1 MREDMFDRCAGLRF
15 SPIGDPHA
23 FRHGAALRLLAMD
36 ARDEA
41 ALCQHLLV
49 LLRSISGVCPNGV
62 CGVPLIQH
70 IDETRAV
77 ESRSIARR
85 PFAYQSMMTIN
96 RDMVLVAEC
105 WNGKIDLWHP
115 TLFRLGLGY
124 LIVQRASRSFW
135 GSFAGLSFQPSGMRP
150 CLIAFFSS
158 PVLRCLG
165 AATMAASMICPPMA
179 R

>member
-1 MREDMFDRCAGLRF
+1 MREDMFDRWA
-15 SPIGDPHA
+15 D
-23 FRHGAALRLLAMD
+23 LRLLAMD

-105 WNGKIDLWHP
+105 WNGKIDLWHA
-115 TLFRLGLGY
+115 TLFRLGLGVFDRPACIAI
-124 LIVQRASRSFW
+124 LLAQLRGLVLPAVWNAALLDRVLL
-135 GSFAGLSFQPSGMRP
+135 FARIALLGRGDDGGVYDLSTHGK
-150 CLIAFFSS
+150 IA
-158 PVLRCLG
+158 
-165 AATMAASMICPPMA
+165 
-179 R
+179 